1 MKRTFLMICL
11 IVCAICVWADQY
23 DQQYF
28 SDASLVEL
36 EKAGTLSKAL
46 GKNTESITSLQI
58 KGDMSDKDMKSLAK
72 LTNLKKLS
80 LRYANI
86 ENTKYFPTFQD
97 LEVLFLPENQHL
109 PAEYMTMV
117 PANENLRVMMFC
129 SFLDRQADVNNSNNN
144 VGLAGLFSSGKE
156 SHPAGTY
163 VRFSPFKSLQKVIIT
178 NMLHG
183 KVMDYKNYG
192 VATGDMIASGENDFI
207 KVDTIVYLCNREEFA
222 ERNSKITG
230 KHTTKDV
237 KQQFR
242 GNYEVEND
250 IVYFVGNENVD
261 FTTVQAVRKPEV
273 LSWWENNPYGGKTN
287 KEHIMRPAVPAILN
301 LKMMQY
307 IAAGY
312 FNDTEVKEINF
323 SSTSLVLEKQAFR
336 GAEQLKTIT
345 FSSSLSS
352 LYIPQECF
360 SNCTN
365 LESIIFDCP
374 VTIEQFAFSFDN
386 NIKEI
391 IFNKEVTIHSKAF
404 LVETSYDNKPSISK
418 VTFNAPVN
426 IESEGLMYV
435 DTIVFN
441 DVPTSLTSD
450 FSLCQ
455 NIIIPLN
462 TSDRF
467 TSWGIKGDYLID
479 PSASLTLDIVVAEP
493 GNILKYLPLDSLTQV
508 KSLTVTGP
516 LYETD
521 IAILKQCTN
530 LQYLN
535 LADTYITESPTSQ
548 ERRQEEN
555 QMWADIVEL
564 SAIDAEM
571 KYKTGQSSKRE
582 TRQQVAAAIHT
593 AAMMQQ
599 DNMPECYIPAGAFEN
614 MRLVEVVL
622 PKTVKEIYREAF
634 RDCKSLTKVDLGEA
648 LVTIGVSA
656 FENTQLREITIPTTL
671 KKIYDDAFRNVR
683 SLKIL
688 DLSHCAIDE
697 YSTFSGLNT
706 TIGYMPDLEVFYM
719 PNKISS
725 CAAFSFGCPKLIDF
739 YVGKDVK
746 SIDREI
752 SNINLHFQSELAPEI
767 GMFSKVSNCTIYV
780 PKNGNLT
787 SYYARF
793 NGNGNKIVQE

>member
-28 SDASLVEL
+28 NDASLVEL

-72 LTNLKKLS
+72 LINLKKLS
-80 LRYANI
+80 LRYANL
-86 ENTKYFPTFQD
+86 EKTKYFPSFD
-97 LEVLFLPENQHL
+97 SLEVLFLPDDQYI
-109 PAEYMTMV
+109 PIEYFDMI
-117 PANENLRVMMFC
+117 PANKGLKVLMICTFKYYTQPTR
-129 SFLDRQADVNNSNNN
+129 DRSGYKEFNFPHFTSLSKVLISGHLERKCLYNN
-144 VGLAGLFSSGKE
+144 E
-156 SHPAGTY
+156 
-163 VRFSPFKSLQKVIIT
+163 
-178 NMLHG
+178 HG
-183 KVMDYKNYG
+183 V
-192 VATGDMIASGENDFI
+192 VSQEPIL
-207 KVDTIVYLCNREEFA
+207 VDTVIYRSNSVPKGELFEARLYEGVKNLFYIGDKTVDF
-222 ERNSKITG
+222 SKI
-230 KHTTKDV
+230 
-237 KQQFR
+237 
-242 GNYEVEND
+242 E
-250 IVYFVGNENVD
+250 
-261 FTTVQAVRKPEV
+261 AVRAPERIRNGNSYV
-273 LSWWENNPYGGKTN
+273 KR
-287 KEHIMRPAVPAILN
+287 RPPIPSVLN
-301 LKMMQY
+301 LQNMKY
-307 IAAGY
+307 IGSDY
-312 FNDTEVKEINF
+312 FNDTEVEE
-323 SSTSLVLEKQAFR
+323 V
-336 GAEQLKTIT
+336 T
-345 FSSSLSS
+345 FSSSSLEFGDGIHNGYKGAFNGAQKLKKIFFASTIKDLS
-352 LYIPQECF
+352 IPAYTFAECPA
-360 SNCTN
+360 
-365 LESIIFDCP
+365 LETVIFDCP
-374 VTIEQFAFSFDN
+374 VTIEENAFGEYSN
-386 NIKEI
+386 LKEI
-391 IFNKEVTIHSKAF
+391 IFNEPAVIKGHSFYGRDDDLEIPPIA
-404 LVETSYDNKPSISK
+404 K
-418 VTFNAPVN
+418 VTFNAFASIEKYGFENIEEVVFNAPVN
-426 IESEGLMYV
+426 INSNGIQNV
-435 DTIVFN
+435 VSVVFN
-441 DVPTSLTSD
+441 AMPVSLAEDFATCENITVPSEEGAIEKFLSY
-450 FSLCQ
+450 
-455 NIIIPLN
+455 
-462 TSDRF
+462 
-467 TSWGIKGDYLID
+467 GISPELLID
-479 PSASLTLDIVVAEP
+479 PTANLSVDIVVTEP
-493 GNILKYLPLDSLTQV
+493 GNILKYLPVDKLTKI
-508 KSLTVTGP
+508 KSLTITGH

-521 IAILKQCTN
+521 IAILKQCPN

-535 LADTYITESPTSQ
+535 LADAYITESPTSQ
-548 ERRQEEN
+548 ERRQAEN

-622 PKTVKEIYREAF
+622 PKTVKNIYREAF

-688 DLSHCAIDE
+688 DLSHCSIDE